1 VRAAFGL
8 VLATAASLVL
18 AQQAPKP
25 APKAQKS
32 QKVQKAHAKPS
43 PEQVRR
49 FNELQKKERGKR

>member
-8 VLATAASLVL
+8 VPATAASLVL

-25 APKAQKS
+25 APKAQKA
-32 QKVQKAHAKPS
+32 QKAHAKPS

>member
-8 VLATAASLVL
+8 VPATAASLVL

-25 APKAQKS
+25 APKAQKA
-32 QKVQKAHAKPS
+32 QKAHAKPS
-43 PEQVRR
+43 PEQVRK